1 MSTDGPS
8 SSHPPLV
15 ERVARV
21 EQRVDVLTDDVA
33 SLQAAFRILVEE
45 AAREGRPISARA
57 VQLAIRRGETIP
69 LPIAAAPSAPPKNT
83 RTRRGGPALP
93 GAVRTKAMRLR
104 KRILE
109 LEAQGSTLLAS
120 QSRAELA
127 QFLEHSRDELEG
139 LGVAVAPM
147 SHFSTGSEAR
157 STSSSALEMPG
168 NAGECDETACDVT
181 RDERGNVTPEPSQ
194 RHTNRDVSCDVSGNV
209 TLPVPATRPSEALF
223 VSSSDEIPS
232 VPSHDLAL
240 SASLSLSGDNV
251 TRLPARAHAPARS
264 GARDPEIPVAN
275 EQARGDDAPAGSTR
289 STGDP
294 PPSSSSPALPATVP
308 VATTG
313 QRPADASKGPEKAE
327 KRTDERIWT
336 IVGQCADAWTQE
348 RRLAYERGELADEGD
363 LEPPPFAP
371 PTRKANSGA
380 RCSIYDG
387 CKRAD
392 NLLRD
397 AGIPRKQGDRFVRSE
412 LVVLAFRLFSAR
424 SRVLWKEWRDEA
436 RSWAEVALA
445 RYRGDAR
452 APLPAAPKASPTSRP
467 SKADRNAQPSFARPG
482 F

>member
-1 MSTDGPS
+1 MNDGAPS
-8 SSHPPLV
+8 SSPPLV

-21 EQRVDVLTDDVA
+21 EQRVDVLTDDVS

-69 LPIAAAPSAPPKNT
+69 LPIAAGPSAPPKNT
-83 RTRRGGPALP
+83 RTRRGGQALP

-104 KRILE
+104 KRIGE
-109 LEAQGSTLLAS
+109 LEAQGATVLAA
-120 QSRAELA
+120 QVRAELA
-127 QFLEHSRDELEG
+127 QLLEHTRDELE
-139 LGVAVAPM
+139 APIA
-147 SHFSTGSEAR
+147 SSFSTGRETE
-157 STSSSALEMPG
+157 STSPSDELGMPG
-168 NAGECDETACDVT
+168 DAGERVTVT
-181 RDERGNVTPEPSQ
+181 RDGDANVTSQPSQ
-194 RHTNRDVSCDVSGNV
+194 RHGLCDVSRDVSGNV
-209 TLPVPATRPSEALF
+209 TGSVTAGPATRPSEALF
-223 VSSSDEIPS
+223 VSSSEKPS
-232 VPSHDLAL
+232 VSSHDLAL
-240 SASLSLSGDNV
+240 SASLPLSGDNV

-264 GARDPEIPVAN
+264 GARDPKIPVESSAGVVDN
-275 EQARGDDAPAGSTR
+275 APAGSAPAK
-289 STGDP
+289 GVA
-294 PPSSSSPALPATVP
+294 SPLPG
-308 VATTG
+308 ATTG
-313 QRPADASKGPEKAE
+313 QPPADASKAGEKAE

-348 RRLAYERGELADEGD
+348 RRLAFERGELADEGD

-371 PTRKANSGA
+371 PTRKQNSGA

-412 LVVLAFRLFSAR
+412 LVVLAFRLFSGR
-424 SRVLWKEWRDEA
+424 SRVLWKEWRDDA

-452 APLPAAPKASPTSRP
+452 APLPAPAKASPSDRP
-467 SKADRNAQPSFARPG
+467 GKTDRSVQPSFARPG